1 MYKELSIEEFKTK
14 FLEKA
19 DNLEII
25 DVRQPEEFNQI
36 RIKGSKL
43 ISMEDLGTS
52 LNQIDWNKEVVF
64 VCRTGSR
71 SWYVTQILNQ
81 NGYEW
86 KNLAGGIN
94 ILRINCK
101 ECIEQGNLSQDYFN

>member
-71 SWYVTQILNQ
+71 S
-81 NGYEW
+81 
-86 KNLAGGIN
+86 
-94 ILRINCK
+94 
-101 ECIEQGNLSQDYFN
+101 